1 MRMTTNQRT
10 VQRPAVVPERG
21 VHTSVAAIENIAG
34 GLGTAFLALFTL
46 LAAIAVALLCLAGAG
61 VLLIGPVL
69 ALVRVTANR
78 ERSRLNRWGYEIINP
93 YPTEPRTARE
103 LFNDPATLRDLMWL
117 GVHATLGLFIGFIG
131 ILLPVVAAR
140 DISFPL
146 WWHLL
151 PPDQAGAS
159 LGFPATTWPA
169 AIAVG
174 MMGLGW
180 FAIIV
185 GLGQPM
191 ARLQALAGVRLL
203 GPHPSVDLSGRIA
216 ELTATRAAT
225 LEAHTAELRRIERSL
240 HDGVQNRLVG
250 MVMLVGAARQFVQRD
265 PANADDVLERVQTA
279 AEQALQELRSVVR
292 GILPPVL
299 ENEGLDGAM
308 AGLAAGCA
316 VPCHIEVHVTGRC
329 ASSVEATAY
338 FVVAEALT
346 NIARHS
352 GATKAVVHVQEAG
365 DRLRLRI
372 EDDGRG
378 GAEEQEGTG
387 ILGMRRRIEA
397 HDGAFDIT
405 SPAGGPT
412 RIEVELPRGT

>member
-1 MRMTTNQRT
+1 MTRNQRAAGP
-10 VQRPAVVPERG
+10 RPSFAERG
-21 VHTSVAAIENIAG
+21 MQSSIAAIEHIAG
-34 GLGTAFLALFTL
+34 GLGTAFLAALTAL
-46 LAAIAVALLCLAGAG
+46 TVVLTALLCLTGVGLLLTGAT
-61 VLLIGPVL
+61 L
-69 ALVRVTANR
+69 AMVRATANR

-93 YPTEPRTARE
+93 YPADAQRTRAA
-103 LFNDPATLRDLMWL
+103 LADPATRRDLLWL
-117 GVHATLGLFIGFIG
+117 SAHATLGLITGLVG
-131 ILLPVVAAR
+131 VVLPVIAAR

-151 PPDQAGAS
+151 PPNQAGAS

-169 AIAVG
+169 AVAVG

-180 FAIIV
+180 FAIII
-185 GLGQPM
+185 GFGQPI
-191 ARLQALAGVRLL
+191 ARLQALPGSRLL

-240 HDGVQNRLVG
+240 HDGVQNHLMGV
-250 MVMLVGAARQFVQRD
+250 VMLVGGARQLVQRD
-265 PANADDVLERVQTA
+265 PVTADEILDRVQTA
-279 AEQALQELRSVVR
+279 AEHVIQELREVVR

-316 VPCHIEVHVTGRC
+316 VPCRIEVDVAGRC
-329 ASSVEATAY
+329 AMSVEATAY

-346 NIARHS
+346 NIVRHS
-352 GATKAVVHVQEAG
+352 EASRAFVEVRRIG
-365 DRLRLRI
+365 DRLRVRV

-378 GAEEQEGTG
+378 GAAQARGTG

-397 HDGAFDIT
+397 HDGAFRVD
-405 SPAGGPT
+405 SPVGGPT
-412 RIEVELPRGT
+412 CIEVDLPCGM